1 MSEQVQTFRIITDDQ
16 SLSDN
21 EIKKYLQWGKGN
33 LEQAL
38 NYYFRKK
45 EKTQAQTPTQNTTPP
60 AKQEER
66 KPTEKANL
74 FEKMKTAS
82 LRQKQTENFINQI
95 RKQYELPITKASKRT
110 SKSQDKNKN
119 DGEMKEEEYD
129 PEFAEA
135 DYLPEVFALAKETS
149 LKR

>member
-1 MSEQVQTFRIITDDQ
+1 
-16 SLSDN
+16 
-21 EIKKYLQWGKGN
+21 
-33 LEQAL
+33 
-38 NYYFRKK
+38 
-45 EKTQAQTPTQNTTPP
+45 
-60 AKQEER
+60 
-66 KPTEKANL
+66 
-74 FEKMKTAS
+74 MKTAS
-82 LRQKQTENFINQI
+82 LRQKQTENFINHI

-110 SKSQDKNKN
+110 SKSQDKNEN